1 MKKKKFSFLIPA
13 AIGIAMG
20 FMACSE
26 NYVYEIPKINGKA
39 FNATVVSSNG
49 TTLYGI
55 CPKQENGN
63 NQITVRVDSVGEPT
77 VCPNTFKYSKVERV
91 SVLAGKTANGG
102 YTDGSP
108 IDARFNYMY
117 GVGVVTGNNVIV
129 MEGRHNRV
137 RMISEKDNKV
147 LTLLTGGPNFGH
159 PAVSADRKR
168 LFAIQIQQPHAIYSF
183 DQVNNWSA
191 KRLATSLQ
199 YKDASGNTQ
208 TVDGEIYACALDDEG
223 KYLYFRDHKAR
234 FGRMEI
240 ANPENVEI
248 LNDKCGDVDKTI
260 SYLAWSPVD
269 KCFYMSLQNK
279 HGIYKISHDG
289 KNVEMYAGFNGVGSQ
304 DGPKMSASFKNPTGM
319 AFDVDG
325 TLTVSSA

>member
-1 MKKKKFSFLIPA
+1 M
-13 AIGIAMG
+13 
-20 FMACSE
+20 
-26 NYVYEIPKINGKA
+26 
-39 FNATVVSSNG
+39 
-49 TTLYGI
+49 
-55 CPKQENGN
+55 
-63 NQITVRVDSVGEPT
+63 
-77 VCPNTFKYSKVERV
+77 ERV
-91 SVLAGKTANGG
+91 SILAGKTANGG
-102 YTDGSP
+102 YVDGSP

-129 MEGRHNRV
+129 MEGRNNRV

-147 LTLLTGGPNFGH
+147 VTLLTGGPNFGH
-159 PAVSADRKR
+159 PAVTKDRKR
-168 LFAIQIQQPHAIYSF
+168 LFAVQIQQPHAVYCF
-183 DQVNNWSA
+183 DQTNNWSA

-199 YKDASGNTQ
+199 YKDNDGKTQ
-208 TVDGEIYACALDDEG
+208 VLDGEIYACALDDEG
-223 KYLYFRDHKAR
+223 KWLYFRDHKAR
-234 FGRMEI
+234 LGRMEI

-248 LNDKCGDVDKTI
+248 LNDKCGDVDKNI

-289 KNVEMYAGFNGVGSQ
+289 KTVEMYAGFNGVGSQ

-325 TLTVSSA
+325 NMYLIDSMGFTVRKIGHNDGMVTTVAGKYNTCDNNKVEGLPLEVTFNYPYDISIDDEGNFYIIEGWGCDVRKFAIE